1 MARKKPTPPQGPG
14 EGLPLFL
21 GLLLDPPQAEAAC
34 QPPMAPPAGAPAS
47 RKRAPRTTWA
57 PAPTRL
63 LHLKITLLYTKPPI
77 WRRILVQDSRPL
89 RDLHHI
95 IQVVMGWDDEHLHAF
110 RGSRSRR
117 DDLPERA
124 LLGDVFTRKGTKIIY
139 EYDFGDSW
147 EHEIRLEKAEPFD
160 PARPEP
166 LCLGGAFASPPEDCG
181 GTPGY
186 YDILHALQNPTD
198 PENEELLE
206 WVGEGFDPEA
216 FDVEAA
222 NRTLHGKRRCR

>member
-1 MARKKPTPPQGPG
+1 MKRSASSQRQDDK
-14 EGLPLFL
+14 LPLFPDL
-21 GLLLDPPQAEAAC
+21 RPSALLTQGADSAESAARAKT
-34 QPPMAPPAGAPAS
+34 PKSVKRTAITTGAPAP
-47 RKRAPRTTWA
+47 K
-57 PAPTRL
+57 RL
-63 LHLKITLLYTKPPI
+63 LQLKVSLLYTKPPI
-77 WRRILVQDSRPL
+77 WRRILVRDSRSL

-95 IQVVMGWDDEHLHAF
+95 IQVVMGWDGEHMHAF

-124 LLGDVFTRKGTKIIY
+124 LLTGVFTRTGTKIIY

-147 EHEIRLEKAEPFD
+147 EHEIRLEKTEPCD

-166 LCLGGAFASPPEDCG
+166 LCLGGALACPPEDCG

-186 YDILHALQNPTD
+186 YGILEALRNRTD
-198 PENEELLE
+198 PESAELLE

-216 FDVEAA
+216 FDLDAINQA
-222 NRTLHGKRRCR
+222 LRGGRRRR